1 VNTLWNNPI
10 QVSIAYSNRKTSYH
24 SWRKQLL
31 SSVVA
36 EPNRSTSRC
45 STKEVREYI
54 LLKKTW
60 RARIKRSCQD
70 ISVCRKLCNPWHSF
84 LRLPHVPFVWGI
96 RKFNPIAPQ
105 LPKIEAIQTSLFV
118 DVLNA
123 FPAMTGPLPAAIRSR
138 IVRLLLLHWQPLA
151 IVEEVHC
158 CSRTVYS
165 ILENIFMYSSPFKPQ
180 FRPKGAP
187 RKVFKAAENGLI
199 AYHEDQP

>member
-1 VNTLWNNPI
+1 MKPGDDLGVWGWYLNI
-10 QVSIAYSNRKTSYH
+10 CSI
-24 SWRKQLL
+24 
-31 SSVVA
+31 
-36 EPNRSTSRC
+36 C
-45 STKEVREYI
+45 TKFGADLCVFAA
-54 LLKKTW
+54 KFAK
-60 RARIKRSCQD
+60 

-96 RKFNPIAPQ
+96 RNFNPIAPQ

-123 FPAMTGPLPAAIRSR
+123 FAAMTGPLSAAIRFR
-138 IVRLLLLHWQPLA
+138 IVRLLLLHWQPLVIA
-151 IVEEVHC
+151 EEVHC

-180 FRPKGAP
+180 FRPKEAP

-199 AYHEDQP
+199 AYLEDQS